1 MNNIISLRNIEPDQ
15 QGKELDR
22 LLIPNE
28 IYDITLTKDT
38 EAIKKYFYK
47 NPKLLANFIGYNSA
61 LKLANQLASDRKC
74 GCFYELPWVTRFQ
87 FENKTKKTILPF
99 SLQVKEYR
107 YMIRYWYPSPDISY
121 MRYLSSIALQ
131 LIQVISRYLYNLQNN
146 LDTVNTT
153 CTKELRDLLGNRK
166 ALEYFYS
173 LFYLRN
179 L

>member
-1 MNNIISLRNIEPDQ
+1 
-15 QGKELDR
+15 
-22 LLIPNE
+22 
-28 IYDITLTKDT
+28 
-38 EAIKKYFYK
+38 
-47 NPKLLANFIGYNSA
+47 
-61 LKLANQLASDRKC
+61 
-74 GCFYELPWVTRFQ
+74 
-87 FENKTKKTILPF
+87 
-99 SLQVKEYR
+99 
-107 YMIRYWYPSPDISY
+107 MIRYWYPSPDISY